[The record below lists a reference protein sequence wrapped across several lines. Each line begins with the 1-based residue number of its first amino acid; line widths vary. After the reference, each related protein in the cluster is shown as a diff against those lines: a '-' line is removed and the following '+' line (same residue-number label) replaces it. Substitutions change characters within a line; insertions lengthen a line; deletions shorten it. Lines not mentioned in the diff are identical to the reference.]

1 MKKGFLYTVLF
12 MVILSAL
19 LTFALAFSY
28 EAFKPSIAQHKQ
40 LRLER
45 AVLYAFGLEE
55 GLTDSQ
61 VHEKFQAQVDAEGLN
76 GQPGYSLKEKGQT
89 TAYAVPFEGA
99 GLWGTIRGYLGVTAA
114 LDRTTGLVFIDQNE
128 TPGLGG
134 RIDELQYKEQFR
146 GLPLNP
152 GITLVYG
159 QGGEDGI
166 DAITGATQTSS
177 AVLRIVNRAIAASIF
192 TGEGK

>member
-1 MKKGFLYTVLF
+1 MKKGFVYTILF

-28 EAFKPSIAQHKQ
+28 EAFEPNIASHKQ

-45 AVLYAFGLEE
+45 AVLYAFGLDQD
-55 GLTDSQ
+55 LTDEQ
-61 VHEKFQAQVDAEGLN
+61 VRETFATLVKEGGLG
-76 GQPGYSLKEKGQT
+76 GQPGYNLVQEGQT
-89 TAYAVPFEGA
+89 TAYALPFEGA

-114 LDRTTGLVFIDQNE
+114 LDRTTGLVFTEQNE

-134 RIDELQYKEQFR
+134 RIDELQYKEKFR
-146 GLPLNP
+146 DLPLSE
-152 GITLVYG
+152 GVELRYG
-159 QGGEDGI
+159 QDGV

-177 AVLRIVNRAIAASIF
+177 AVLRIVNSAIQQDVFS
-192 TGEGK
+192 GEGK